1 MLNRKLQ
8 ILLHISLWLLMFGI
22 FPLLIYIDSMYD
34 SLYLK
39 RSIFQA
45 AIFLIL
51 FYSNYFILIPKLFFR
66 KKHIEYFSFFIGLI
80 LVSVF
85 LFIKFESYNHN
96 KINSFKNHQLL
107 HNSKSSPEFDKTP
120 PLPPINFNSLNM
132 NKMHLKGPKPSKR
145 WPTYNFLL
153 MSFLISGLSFGLRM
167 SEKLILN
174 ERLRKETEREKLNSE
189 LAFLKNQISPHFF
202 FNTLNNIYSLV
213 EINTAEGQKAILQLS
228 KLMRY
233 LLYESENGNT
243 LLSREIEFMTNF
255 VELMKLRLSPKVQL
269 KVKFPKK
276 YEDIEIP
283 PLLFISFIENAFK
296 HGISYK
302 DPSFINIDMSV
313 NAKDIC
319 FWCSNSLIGKST
331 NEIKT
336 ASGIG
341 LENVKKRLEL
351 LFPDKHNLVIH
362 STEVFYSIMLT
373 IDISIKKS

>member
-1 MLNRKLQ
+1 
-8 ILLHISLWLLMFGI
+8 
-22 FPLLIYIDSMYD
+22 
-34 SLYLK
+34 
-39 RSIFQA
+39 
-45 AIFLIL
+45 
-51 FYSNYFILIPKLFFR
+51 
-66 KKHIEYFSFFIGLI
+66 
-80 LVSVF
+80 
-85 LFIKFESYNHN
+85 
-96 KINSFKNHQLL
+96 
-107 HNSKSSPEFDKTP
+107 
-120 PLPPINFNSLNM
+120 
-132 NKMHLKGPKPSKR
+132 
-145 WPTYNFLL
+145 
-153 MSFLISGLSFGLRM
+153 M

-213 EINTAEGQKAILQLS
+213 EVNTAEGQKAILQLS

-269 KVKFPKK
+269 KVKFPKR
-276 YEDIEIP
+276 YDDIEIP

-302 DPSFINIDMSV
+302 DPSFINVNMSV
-313 NAKDIC
+313 NAKEIC

-351 LFPDKHNLVIH
+351 LYPDKHNLVITT
-362 STEVFYSIMLT
+362 TEVFYSIMLT

>member
-8 ILLHISLWLLMFGI
+8 ILLHISLWSLMFGI

-34 SLYLK
+34 TLYLK

-45 AIFLIL
+45 VIFLIL
-51 FYSNYFILIPKLFFR
+51 FYSNYFILIPKLFF
-66 KKHIEYFSFFIGLI
+66 KKKQIEYFSFFIGLI
-80 LVSVF
+80 IISVF
-85 LFIKFESYNHN
+85 LFIKFENINYN
-96 KINSFKNHQLL
+96 KINNFKNHEVF
-107 HNSKSSPEFDKTP
+107 HDSKGNDKFDKMPPP
-120 PLPPINFNSLNM
+120 PLNFNPVTI
-132 NKMHLKGPKPSKR
+132 NKMFLRGPKPSKK

-213 EINTAEGQKAILQLS
+213 EVNTAEGQKAILQLS

-269 KVKFPKK
+269 KVKFPKR
-276 YEDIEIP
+276 YDDIEIP

-302 DPSFINIDMSV
+302 DPSFINVNMSV
-313 NAKDIC
+313 NAKEIC

-351 LFPDKHNLVIH
+351 LYPDKHNLVITT
-362 STEVFYSIMLT
+362 TEVFYSIMLT